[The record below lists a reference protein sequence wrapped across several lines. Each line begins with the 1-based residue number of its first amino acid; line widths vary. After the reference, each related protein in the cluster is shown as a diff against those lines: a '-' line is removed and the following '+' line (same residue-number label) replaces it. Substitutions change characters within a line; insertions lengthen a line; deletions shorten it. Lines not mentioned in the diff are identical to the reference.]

1 MQYTLS
7 DLRLFLAIAETGN
20 LTKGAEKVC
29 LAPSTASHKIK
40 TLESN
45 IGTLLLSRHARGIS
59 LTTAGEIF
67 LRHARHTL
75 ANLEQMHADLMP
87 FAKGLQGHIRLWANT
102 HAIHSY
108 LPADLAVF
116 LGEHPT
122 VSIALEEHTSADILD
137 AVQKGDI
144 DAGIVAEPNDSRP
157 LTLLDYRDDRL
168 VLITPH
174 AHPLA
179 KNQRVAFAN
188 VLHHPFVM
196 LHNGSAIHTFT
207 MNIASQLGQHLNVRV
222 QVKSFEA
229 VCRMVSAGVG
239 IGLVPFDA
247 VAQQPH
253 LPVSVIDLDEAW
265 AQRSLKVCVR
275 SQTTLSTFT
284 QLLVDQLTT
293 KNNRT

>member
-7 DLRLFLAIAETGN
+7 DLRLFLAIAETQN
-20 LTKGAEKVC
+20 LTKGAEKVF

-45 IGTLLLSRHARGIS
+45 IGTVLLNRHARGIS

-67 LRHARHTL
+67 LRHARLTL

-116 LGEHPT
+116 LGAHPS

-144 DAGIVAEPNDSRP
+144 DAGIVAEPNEP
-157 LTLLDYRDDRL
+157 GNLTLLDYRDDRL
-168 VLITPH
+168 VLITPLL
-174 AHPLA
+174 HPLA
-179 KNQRVAFAN
+179 NCGRTTFAN

-207 MNIASQLGQHLNVRV
+207 MNIVSALGQHLNVRV

-247 VAQQPH
+247 ISQQPH
-253 LPVSVIDLDEAW
+253 LPIAIIELDEPW
-265 AQRSLKVCVR
+265 AKRALKVCVR
-275 SQTTLSTFT
+275 SPT
-284 QLLVDQLTT
+284 QLGGFTGLLVNQLT
-293 KNNRT
+293 RQI